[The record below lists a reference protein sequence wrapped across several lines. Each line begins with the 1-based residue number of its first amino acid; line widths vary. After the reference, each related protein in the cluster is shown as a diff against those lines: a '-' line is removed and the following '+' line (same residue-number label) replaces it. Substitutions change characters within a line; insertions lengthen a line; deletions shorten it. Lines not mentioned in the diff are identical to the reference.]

1 MTMLKED
8 AQHALAKLSEMSVE
22 ALMNNGLEEWA
33 TLSSRMGFPTVLP
46 TRPNHP
52 LVPEEPALAPPPRE
66 DDPKYDVA
74 LSTLDKLI
82 SSRRIK
88 KQDAALKRFEKDRK
102 AWNEDRDY
110 ARGLFETTK
119 KKHHQEV
126 GKLETQ
132 YTEALSQWKQ
142 DFESHLKTLVQR
154 AA

>member
-1 MTMLKED
+1 MTMLKEE

-52 LVPEEPALAPPPRE
+52 PVPEEPALTPPPRE
-66 DDPKYDVA
+66 DDPKYNVD
-74 LSTLDKLI
+74 LSLMDKLL

-110 ARGLFETTK
+110 AKGIYEK
-119 KKHHQEV
+119 AKNKHHTSVAE
-126 GKLETQ
+126 LEAGYQT
-132 YTEALSQWKQ
+132 ALDQWKN
-142 DFESHLKTLVQR
+142 DLEAYLTTLAYR